1 MPTDEDYSNGGAVR
15 GTIAVHL
22 KLVLEMSVY
31 KKEKLDEL

>member
-1 MPTDEDYSNGGAVR
+1 VR
-15 GTIAVHL
+15 GTSAVHL